1 MSNNMI
7 WQKIKTINQKK
18 RAGQGILETV
28 VALFVLITGTASLL
42 TLVTAASVSR
52 STNEYETVAANLARE
67 GIEVA
72 MSIRN
77 NNWNYALP
85 FDNGMYVTTDYTFG
99 IAFDPATSAWT
110 LVNNV
115 AGGAPNAITDALAK
129 VWQYSS
135 GAHSGLL
142 AQGTVATPQPALTV
156 ATPYMRLV
164 SFDPICLLIAD
175 GVTERIVTSG
185 SSCLGTENKIG
196 VRVTSA
202 VRWTER
208 GRTHNL
214 SAVQTIYDWR

>member
-1 MSNNMI
+1 MSNKLFLENLKVI
-7 WQKIKTINQKK
+7 GRKK
-18 RAGQGILETV
+18 RSGQGLLETV
-28 VALFVLITGTASLL
+28 VALFVLVTGTASLL

-77 NNWNYALP
+77 NNWNYSLP

-99 IAFDPATSAWT
+99 IAFDPATSAWS
-110 LVNNV
+110 LVNNPT
-115 AGGAPNAITDALAK
+115 GGAPNAITDALAK

-135 GAHSGLL
+135 GANAGLL
-142 AQGTVATPQPALTV
+142 AQGTVATPQPATTV

-164 SFDPICLLIAD
+164 TFDPICLLIAD

-185 SSCLGTENKIG
+185 STCLGTENKVG